1 MRRACPVWLGGF
13 IWCLAGSFASG
24 LLTAAEAPPTPKQ
37 LQIQIEI
44 LQDQIKKLQ
53 TSNAE
58 LQQKAT
64 TIDPD
69 LGEAYK
75 QAKKKEYA
83 YYVDL
88 MDANLKAFYAQRIA
102 SYVILILVFIVVVS
116 GISFAGFQLWKSISA
131 AGVQSNSE
139 FELSASKVRVTSSV
153 VGIVILTISLV
164 FLFIYAQQIYQV
176 RVIDVSAA
184 STGQAESK

>member
-1 MRRACPVWLGGF
+1 MRKTARVWIAAL
-13 IWCLAGSFASG
+13 ILYLLGSFASG
-24 LLTAAEAPPTPKQ
+24 QSRAVEQPSSEQFQT
-37 LQIQIEI
+37 QIAI

-53 TSNAE
+53 TNNAE
-58 LQQKAT
+58 LQQRVT

-88 MDANLKAFYAQRIA
+88 MDANVKAFYAQRIA
-102 SYVILILVFIVVVS
+102 TYVILILVFIVVVS
-116 GISFAGFQLWKSISA
+116 GISFAGFQLWKGVSA

-153 VGIVILTISLV
+153 VGIVVLTISLV
-164 FLFIYAQQIYQV
+164 FLFIYTQQVYQV
-176 RVIDVSAA
+176 HLIDVSAA
-184 STGQAESK
+184 SSGQAKSK